1 MLESLFGLNAKLGAL
16 RTTLSDTWAAKL
28 DALRTGMTDAR
39 MTLLDKLTALDQLTA
54 TRGGYLD
61 LLPDI
66 RTKAKRSVTLR
77 SASLMLTEMVSNNM
91 VPLTTTSIP
100 TTFLTVLSIAG
111 AGSLRFFGLNCPISN
126 GAYVRITVD
135 GVVVFDKTVFN
146 SSGTGKLALAVGSVV
161 SDTVNKVPVFN
172 DLIFQTSL
180 VVEIKLGTAASST
193 YYMAYDTY

>member
-16 RTTLSDTWAAKL
+16 RATLSDTWAAKL
-28 DALRTGMTDAR
+28 DALRTGLTDTR
-39 MTLLDKLTALDQLTA
+39 MALLDKLTALDQLTA

-77 SASLMLTEMVSNNM
+77 SANLMLTEVVSSNM
-91 VPLTTTSIP
+91 LPLTSGVIP
-100 TTFLTVLSIAG
+100 TTFLTVLSISG
-111 AGSLRFFGLNCPISN
+111 AGSLRFFGVTCPTSN

-146 SSGTGKLALAVGSVV
+146 SSGAVKMGLAVGSVV
-161 SDTVNKVPVFN
+161 SDTVNKVPVFDN
-172 DLIFQTSL
+172 LIFQSSL
-180 VVEIKLGTAASST
+180 VVEVRLTTAANITCYVAYET
-193 YYMAYDTY
+193 Y

>member
-1 MLESLFGLNAKLGAL
+1 MTCLVLLGSGTARAL
-16 RTTLSDTWAAKL
+16 
-28 DALRTGMTDAR
+28 
-39 MTLLDKLTALDQLTA
+39 
-54 TRGGYLD
+54 
-61 LLPDI
+61 
-66 RTKAKRSVTLR
+66 
-77 SASLMLTEMVSNNM
+77 
-91 VPLTTTSIP
+91 VPLTSEGG
-100 TTFLTVLSIAG
+100 FLFDVFDLTLGYLSQGSDNAYD
-111 AGSLRFFGLNCPISN
+111 AAYSLR
-126 GAYVRITVD
+126 VD